1 MRNRWRI
8 AFLAVT
14 GVALAM
20 ELVASFDGNPE
31 TDPWTQLIVT
41 YVPMEITVAAIG
53 GLSLWLAV
61 HFGIRYWRAARSGRT
76 PPPGPASDPPGGP
89 RGNSR

>member
-8 AFLAVT
+8 AFLTVT

-20 ELVASFDGNPE
+20 ELVASFDGNPD
-31 TDPWTQLIVT
+31 TDPWTELIVT
-41 YVPMEITVAAIG
+41 YIPMEITVAAIG

-61 HFGIRYWRAARSGRT
+61 HFGLRYWRRQRDRARPS
-76 PPPGPASDPPGGP
+76 PDPASDQPSP
-89 RGNSR
+89 